1 MIKSQAQIKDKK
13 RIFRHLRIRKRMAG
27 TTERPR
33 LCVHR
38 SLKNFSVQLVDDAQG
53 KVLFGLSTL
62 SKTVRD
68 KVPQGG
74 NMKGAAALG
83 EAMASLAKAKG
94 ITKVCFDRGGYLYH
108 GRIKAFAEAARK
120 GGLEF

>member
-1 MIKSQAQIKDKK
+1 MLNIKEIN
-13 RIFRHLRIRKRMAG
+13 RIFRHQRIRKRIRG
-27 TTERPR
+27 TPDQLR

-38 SLKNFSVQLVDDAQG
+38 SLKNMHAQIIDDTRG

-62 SKTVRD
+62 DKSLRSKI
-68 KVPQGG
+68 KSGG
-74 NMKGAAALG
+74 NINAAEVLG
-83 EAMASLAKAKG
+83 EAFARKAQEKG
-94 ITKVCFDRGGYLYH
+94 VKKVCFDRGGYLYH